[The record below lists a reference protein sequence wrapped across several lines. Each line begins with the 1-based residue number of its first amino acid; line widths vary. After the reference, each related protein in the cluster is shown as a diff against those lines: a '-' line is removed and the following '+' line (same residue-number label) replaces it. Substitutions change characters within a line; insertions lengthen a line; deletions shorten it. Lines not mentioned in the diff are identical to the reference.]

1 MGFIRAR
8 SLAKQ
13 NRSNRAACSMALC
26 GEKAKLLLVLFSV
39 WLGYLVFGMIV
50 FAAVESNEE
59 GEEHLNRRWNYGDS
73 FWFVF
78 VLLTTVGKNWEPDRS
93 SRITQRF
100 FVMRLDV
107 PRCTI
112 TRFPGVYAYSSYII
126 KTKQTVILGN
136 AIFLATLLVSLRHN
150 SSYMKN
156 CLAGYNP
163 KMNII

>member
-1 MGFIRAR
+1 MQDHR
-8 SLAKQ
+8 LAKQ

-93 SRITQRF
+93 SRIT
-100 FVMRLDV
+100 
-107 PRCTI
+107 
-112 TRFPGVYAYSSYII
+112 
-126 KTKQTVILGN
+126 
-136 AIFLATLLVSLRHN
+136 
-150 SSYMKN
+150 
-156 CLAGYNP
+156 
-163 KMNII
+163 